1 MRKTA
6 HALLTAAL
14 CALLFPAVARAA
26 DAPNANRPKIDMVF
40 AIDTTSS
47 MGGLIQA
54 AKTKVW
60 SIVNQISTGKPSP
73 EVRVG
78 LVAYRDR
85 GDAYVTQVTDLTGDL
100 DAMYSKLMSFAAE
113 GGGDTPES
121 VNQALADAVEKIK
134 WGDGKNVMRL
144 IFLVGDAPPHMDY
157 QDDVKYP
164 VTAQAAVKKN
174 ITIHTIRCGNDP
186 ETERVWQDIAHKAE
200 GRYFSIAQEGGAV
213 AVATPFDADIA
224 KLDGD
229 MRGTAVMYGRGEER
243 EAAKKKMDKVAETM
257 AAAPAEAKAERA
269 AYASRA
275 AKESPSAVFGGA
287 DLVSGAGS
295 GAVDVAKLPAE
306 SLSDEMKKMSPAER
320 KAYIDKKAADRK
332 AIQAKIDDL
341 NKKRAAYLADEAKK
355 GGGKDSFDGKVLDAV
370 REKSAKI
377 GVTY

>member
-1 MRKTA
+1 
-6 HALLTAAL
+6 
-14 CALLFPAVARAA
+14 
-26 DAPNANRPKIDMVF
+26 
-40 AIDTTSS
+40 
-47 MGGLIQA
+47 
-54 AKTKVW
+54 
-60 SIVNQISTGKPSP
+60 
-73 EVRVG
+73 VRVG

-121 VNQALADAVEKIK
+121 VNQALADAVDKIK

-224 KLDGD
+224 RLDGD

-320 KAYIDKKAADRK
+320 KAYIDKKAAERK